1 MASKQNDTEIVE
13 AVSSVEFSFIEDDKK
28 SKIPVDG
35 RPSTKAIT
43 DTDES
48 SKDKKQGTK
57 SFFLLVTLAST
68 IIFAGS
74 LLMAFL
80 LMKSRQ
86 SSDVS
91 SVAVTPESPA
101 SPPKNN
107 TQPSPTENDTNET
120 DVNEYPVG
128 EPAFLPSS
136 TPNQN
141 TSVVVTLSPVVSPVL
156 PSPVLIVTEPTASP
170 SSISPI
176 VFYAFGDIPY
186 SAAEAVGLEAMM
198 DNVPLDADF
207 VIHVGDIR
215 LARDS
220 APCLRS
226 EYESVRD
233 LFLRS
238 HAPVLLAIGDNEW
251 NDCPNI
257 EEGYDLWLQT
267 FYNFEKEWSNSPSL
281 QRWTKYPEVFHF
293 VMRDVLFICLNLV
306 GGLVHD
312 VDEWFTR
319 LEYQYNST
327 RSLILE
333 YETKYGDAAKVII
346 IGHCDPS
353 VDHRTFFNPF
363 STFVNEELQNR
374 IPIMYL
380 NGDKHEW
387 DLSYDYM
394 GAPSLMRLMVVGGSK
409 EGPIRIEINPQELSN
424 DPRVAFGVLRD
435 SYSFAR

>member
-1 MASKQNDTEIVE
+1 MASKLKDTEMIE
-13 AVSSVEFSFIEDDKK
+13 AVSSSVEFSFIEDDKNNE
-28 SKIPVDG
+28 IPLDN
-35 RPSTKAIT
+35 RQKAIT
-43 DTDES
+43 DDDES
-48 SKDKKQGTK
+48 TTDKKQGTK
-57 SFFLLVTLAST
+57 RFFLMVALAST
-68 IIFAGS
+68 IVFAGS

-80 LMKSRQ
+80 LMKNSPG
-86 SSDVS
+86 SDVS
-91 SVAVTPESPA
+91 SVAVTPESP
-101 SPPKNN
+101 PPKSN
-107 TQPSPTENDTNET
+107 TQPTPTENGTNET
-120 DVNEYPVG
+120 DVDEYPVG
-128 EPAFLPSS
+128 VPAFLPSA
-136 TPNQN
+136 TPVQN
-141 TSVVVTLSPVVSPVL
+141 TSAVVTLSPVVSPVL
-156 PSPVLIVTEPTASP
+156 PSPVLIVSAPSASP
-170 SSISPI
+170 LSMTPI

-186 SAAEAVGLEAMM
+186 SAAEAIGLEAMM

-207 VIHVGDIR
+207 LVHVGDIR

-238 HAPVLLAIGDNEW
+238 HAPVLLAMGDNEW

-257 EEGYDLWLQT
+257 DEGYDLWLQT
-267 FYNFEKEWSNSPSL
+267 FYNFEQEWANRPSL

-293 VMRDVLFICLNLV
+293 VMREVLFICLNLV

-312 VDEWFTR
+312 VDEWSTR

-327 RSLILE
+327 RDLILE
-333 YETKYGDAAKVII
+333 YDAKYGDAAKVVI

-353 VDHRTFFNPF
+353 VDHRAFFNPF

-394 GAPSLMRLMVVGGSK
+394 GAPSLMRLMVVGSSK

-424 DPRVAFGVLRD
+424 DPRIAFGVLRD

>member
-1 MASKQNDTEIVE
+1 MASKLNDTEIIE
-13 AVSSVEFSFIEDDKK
+13 AVSSSVEFSFIEDEKNN
-28 SKIPVDG
+28 KIPLDD
-35 RPSTKAIT
+35 RQKAIT
-43 DTDES
+43 DGDES
-48 SKDKKQGTK
+48 STDKKQGTK
-57 SFFLLVTLAST
+57 RFFLMVTLAST

-80 LMKSRQ
+80 LMKDSQ

-91 SVAVTPESPA
+91 SVAVTPESP
-101 SPPKNN
+101 PPKNN
-107 TQPSPTENDTNET
+107 PLPTPTENDTNET
-120 DVNEYPVG
+120 SVDEYPVG
-128 EPAFLPSS
+128 EPAFLPSA
-136 TPNQN
+136 TPVQN

-156 PSPVLIVTEPTASP
+156 PSPVLIEPSASP
-170 SSISPI
+170 STISPI

-198 DNVPLDADF
+198 DHVPLDADF
-207 VIHVGDIR
+207 VVHVGDIR

-226 EYESVRD
+226 EYEAVRD

-238 HAPVLLAIGDNEW
+238 HAPVLLAMGDNEW

-257 EEGYDLWLQT
+257 DEGYKLWIQT
-267 FYNFEKEWSNSPSL
+267 FGTFEDEWPTSPSL
-281 QRWTKYPEVFHF
+281 QRWVKYPEAFHF

-333 YETKYGDAAKVII
+333 YEAKYGDVAKVVI

-353 VDHRTFFNPF
+353 VDHRAFFKPF

-394 GAPSLMRLMVVGGSK
+394 GAPSFMRLMVVGGSK

-424 DPRVAFGVLRD
+424 DPRIAFGVLRD
-435 SYSFAR
+435 SYSFERR